1 MKKILWTLNIGG
13 DYAPEITSIT
23 YPLLRLY
30 ARKIGADFR
39 VISERRFHEW
49 PIEVEKLQIYDLGRD
64 ADWNLFLDSDALIHP
79 EMFDPTAY
87 MPMDTVA
94 HYGSDWATNRWN
106 YNDFLL
112 RDGRHISSCNWFT
125 VASKLCLDLWHP
137 PDWTTPE
144 ETAANIFPVVTE
156 INAKCFQAGHLS
168 DDYLL
173 SVNIARYGL
182 KFTTIDGIRNEK
194 FKLCP
199 YGSKPKDDCKIGGPW
214 VWHAYTL
221 SRPEKV
227 RQMEEVLRAWQIESF
242 VAHLQK
248 REASYALDQK
258 AGQIP
263 FVERES
269 TELQPA

>member
-1 MKKILWTLNIGG
+1 M
-13 DYAPEITSIT
+13 
-23 YPLLRLY
+23 
-30 ARKIGADFR
+30 
-39 VISERRFHEW
+39 
-49 PIEVEKLQIYDLGRD
+49 
-64 ADWNLFLDSDALIHP
+64 
-79 EMFDPTAY
+79 
-87 MPMDTVA
+87 
-94 HYGSDWATNRWN
+94 
-106 YNDFLL
+106 
-112 RDGRHISSCNWFT
+112 
-125 VASKLCLDLWHP
+125 
-137 PDWTTPE
+137 
-144 ETAANIFPVVTE
+144 TE

-173 SVNIARYGL
+173 SINIARYGL